1 MLIITQLLCYYE
13 IHNMSGGKR
22 SKTHNL
28 FRTIVKLI
36 IIAGFFGAGI
46 IFIWV
51 SSLSIPE
58 LDSFEKRKV
67 RQSTKIYDRTG
78 EVLLY
83 DVHENIQRT
92 VISLSEVSRNVKN
105 AAVAIEDDEFY
116 EHSGIKPKAI
126 LRAVL
131 VNLGLREGYS
141 GQGGS
146 TITQQVVKNSIL
158 TSEKKI
164 SRKLKEWILALKL
177 EKEKTKEEILEL
189 YLNESPYGG
198 NIYGIAEASNM
209 FFGKDASD
217 LTLAE
222 SAYLAALPQAPTY
235 YSPYGNNKEAL
246 DERKDLVLDR
256 MLHNGFVTDAEYDE
270 AKEEIVDFSPQ
281 RDTGI
286 NAPHFVFYVIDY
298 LENKYGRRAVEEKG
312 FKVTTTLNFDLQ
324 QKAEEIINRFALENT
339 EKFNASNAGLTAI
352 DPKTGQILVM
362 VGSRDYFDEEIDGN
376 FNVAIN
382 PNRQPGSAFKP
393 FVYATAFNKGYTPDT
408 TVFNLKTQFQTT
420 CEPEDL
426 DVDDDEGKEECY
438 SPVNYDG
445 VFSGPMTFRDALAQ
459 SVNIPAVKALYL
471 SGLRDSLRTAKDM
484 GIKGLGDIN
493 RYGLTLVLGGG
504 EVSLLNMTSAYGV
517 FANEGVRNEPVAIL
531 KVEDGTGNTI
541 EEFTQRTETVL
552 PRNTAL
558 HISDILSDEE
568 ARAPAFGRRSYLYFG
583 DRDVAAKTGTTNDYR
598 DAWIIGY
605 TPNISVGTWAGNND
619 NTSMEKKVAGF
630 IVAPMWN
637 AFMQEA
643 LAVIDDEK
651 FKKPSETDPDTLKPV
666 LKNVWNGG
674 VEYVVDKI
682 SGKFATEY
690 TPEETKE
697 ARVLTDIHSILYWV
711 DKDDPNGKN
720 PKDPEKDSQFKFW
733 EYPVDVWRIA
743 NGFASTTLGELPTE
757 TDDIHKPEYT
767 PKITITNPSSNATYS
782 KDNKITVSTIQTSHF
797 PMTKIDVFINDIFVG
812 SSKKAPFSFS
822 FVPSSLDNIQK
833 QNRLKIIGYDNVF
846 NKGEVEVIF
855 NVNL

>member
-1 MLIITQLLCYYE
+1 
-13 IHNMSGGKR
+13 MSGGKR

-28 FRTIVKLI
+28 FRTIVKLV
-36 IIAGFFGAGI
+36 IIAGLFGAGI

-105 AAVAIEDDEFY
+105 AAVAIEDAQFY
-116 EHSGIKPKAI
+116 EHSGIRPKAI
-126 LRAVL
+126 LRAIL
-131 VNLGLREGYS
+131 VNFGLKEGYS

-158 TSEKKI
+158 TADKKI

-177 EKEKTKEEILEL
+177 ERERTKEEILEL

-198 NIYGIAEASNM
+198 NIYGIAEASGM
-209 FFGKDASD
+209 FFGKDAAD

-222 SAYLAALPQAPTY
+222 SAYLAALPQAPTF
-235 YSPYGNNKEAL
+235 YSPYGNNRDAL
-246 DERKDLVLDR
+246 DERKNLVLDR
-256 MLHNGFVTDAEYDE
+256 MLQNGFITD
-270 AKEEIVDFSPQ
+270 EEFTSAREEVIAFSPQ

-324 QKAEEIINRFALENT
+324 QKAEEIIFKFAHENT
-339 EKFNASNAGLTAI
+339 EKFNASNAGLTAV
-352 DPKTGQILVM
+352 DPKTGQILTM

-393 FVYATAFNKGYTPDT
+393 FVYATAFKKGFTPET

-420 CEPEDL
+420 CEPDDL
-426 DVDDDEGKEECY
+426 DTAGEEGKEECY

-459 SVNIPAVKALYL
+459 SVNVPAVKALYL

-484 GIKGLGDIN
+484 GIKGLADIN

-531 KVEDGTGNTI
+531 KVEDGAGNII

-552 PRNTAL
+552 PANTARQ
-558 HISDILSDEE
+558 ISDILSDED
-568 ARAPAFGRRSYLYFG
+568 ARAPAFGRHSYLYFG
-583 DRDVAAKTGTTNDYR
+583 GRDVAAKTGTTNDYR

-619 NTSMEKKVAGF
+619 NSSMEKKVAGF

-637 AFMQEA
+637 AFMREA
-643 LAVIDDEK
+643 LAVLDDEK
-651 FKKPSETDPDTLKPV
+651 FKKPDEADPSTLKPV
-666 LKNVWNGG
+666 LKDVWKGG
-674 VEYVVDKI
+674 VEYTVDKI
-682 SGKFATEY
+682 SGKFATQY

-697 ARVLTDIHSILYWV
+697 NRVLTDIHSILYWV
-711 DKDDPNGKN
+711 DKSDPNGAN
-720 PKDPEKDSQFKFW
+720 PESPEKDSQFKFW
-733 EYPVDVWRIA
+733 EYPVEQWRIE
-743 NGFASTTLGELPTE
+743 NGFASTTLGELPTA
-757 TDDIHKPEYT
+757 TDDLHKPEFT
-767 PKITITNPSSNATYS
+767 PNITITNPISNTTYS
-782 KDNKITVSTIQTSHF
+782 KDGKITINTSYNSHF
-797 PMTKIDVFINDIFVG
+797 ALSKIDIFINDTFVG

-822 FVPSSLDNIQK
+822 FVPSSLDNIQSK
-833 QNRLKIIGYDNVF
+833 NRLKIIGYDAVF
-846 NKGEVEVIF
+846 NRGEVEMVF

>member
-1 MLIITQLLCYYE
+1 
-13 IHNMSGGKR
+13 MSGGKR

-28 FRTIVKLI
+28 FRTIVKLV
-36 IIAGFFGAGI
+36 IIAGLFGAGI
-46 IFIWV
+46 LFIWV

-58 LDSFEKRKV
+58 LDSFEKRLI

-78 EVLLY
+78 EILLY

-105 AAVAIEDDEFY
+105 AAVAIEDAEFY
-116 EHSGIKPKAI
+116 NHKGIRPKAI
-126 LRAVL
+126 LRAIL
-131 VNLGLREGYS
+131 VNLGLMRGYS

-177 EKEKTKEEILEL
+177 EKERTKEEILEL

-198 NIYGIAEASNM
+198 NIYGIEEASQL
-209 FFGKDASD
+209 FFSKSAAD
-217 LTLAE
+217 LTLTEA
-222 SAYLAALPQAPTY
+222 AYLAALPQAPTY
-235 YSPYGNNKEAL
+235 YSPYGNNREAL
-246 DERKDLVLDR
+246 DERKDLVLVR
-256 MLHNGFVTDAEYDE
+256 MLQNNFITDKEYKS
-270 AKEEIVDFSPQ
+270 AKEETIVFSPQ
-281 RDTGI
+281 RDIGI

-298 LENKYGRRAVEEKG
+298 LENKYGRRAVEERG
-312 FKVTTTLNFDLQ
+312 FKVITTLDFGLQ
-324 QKAEEIINRFALENT
+324 QKAEEIIFKFAHENE
-339 EKFNASNAGLTAI
+339 EKFNAKNAGLIAT

-362 VGSRDYFDEEIDGN
+362 VGSRDYFDEDIDGN

-393 FVYATAFNKGYTPDT
+393 FVYATAFKKGYTPET

-426 DVDDDEGKEECY
+426 DVGDDEGKQECY
-438 SPVNYDG
+438 SPGNYDG
-445 VFSGPMTFRDALAQ
+445 VFSGPMTFREALAQ
-459 SVNIPAVKALYL
+459 SVNVPAVKVLYL

-484 GIKGLGDIN
+484 GIKGLADIN

-517 FANEGVRNEPVAIL
+517 FANEGVRNEPVSIL
-531 KVEDGTGNTI
+531 KVEDGTGNII
-541 EEFTQRTETVL
+541 EEFTKKTETVL
-552 PRNTAL
+552 PKNAARQ
-558 HISDILSDEE
+558 ISDILSDEE
-568 ARAPAFGRRSYLYFG
+568 ARAPAFGRHSYLYFEG
-583 DRDVAAKTGTTNDYR
+583 RDVAVKTGTTNDYR

-619 NTSMEKKVAGF
+619 NSSMEKKVAGF

-643 LAVIDDEK
+643 LKSIDDEK
-651 FKKPSETDPDTLKPV
+651 FKKPDEVDEDTLKPV
-666 LKNVWNGG
+666 LKNVWKGG
-674 VEYVVDKI
+674 VEYTIDRI

-697 ARVLTDIHSILYWV
+697 NKVLTDIHSILYWV
-711 DKDDPNGKN
+711 DKSDPNGAN
-720 PKDPEKDSQFKFW
+720 PKQPEKDSQFKFW
-733 EYPVDVWRIA
+733 EYPVEQWRIA
-743 NGFASTTLGELPTE
+743 NGFASTTLNELPTE
-757 TDDIHKPEYT
+757 TDDIHKPEFA

-782 KDNKITVSTIQTSHF
+782 KDNKITISTAHSSHF
-797 PMTKIDVFINDIFVG
+797 PLSKIDIFINDIFIG
-812 SSKKAPFSFS
+812 SSKRAPFSFS
-822 FVPSSLDNIQK
+822 FVPSGLDNIK
-833 QNRLKIIGYDNVF
+833 EKNRLKIIGYDNVF
-846 NKGEVEVIF
+846 NKGEVEITF